1 MVYRGKPSPA
11 CALCRKRKIK
21 CDLQRPRCS
30 QCRRAK
36 ETCTGYRD
44 LIDVIFHDETSS
56 TRSKALTR
64 IYRKQVEA
72 HADNSIANNN
82 AISLR
87 FIPYNID
94 EQAKSY
100 FVHSYVL
107 IQEGTAGYLSGVA
120 RLLVRPGLS
129 SALEAAMVAV
139 GSAGMAC
146 KEASPLLELKARQ
159 SYGTAINYIKEAIH
173 NTTKIKEAG
182 TLAAILVLGL
192 YEMIMCDSQ
201 QSSKAWYNHMLGA
214 LAVAHIRGT
223 QQFKDSEV
231 GMELFLHLRSQI
243 PRIANINT
251 MPGALAFQAMTQYD
265 ESLCDL
271 YEASSD
277 ILASVPFYLNFRQKD
292 ENLAKPVNALILIWN
307 LYAAARLQ
315 ICAGPAREWAIQRL
329 QFMGQSM
336 GVRQATALATVLKK
350 RAAWEAIGDKL
361 IPESQRVTFVLHA
374 LILDAVHSAMIATSA
389 SLSRDVNY
397 DDDDESTQPFS
408 SPGRLFATE
417 QFNDK
422 DELTNDDNG
431 INNGNG
437 HSISENDD
445 GKESAEPVPGDE
457 NGEAFEVDMTYRNN
471 LLTWQN
477 ADGQMQRVEG
487 LNLDLYLDTSTN
499 TAIFKIYGYVLLKG
513 SKTKSSKQAVY
524 LFIHPESIRFIAL
537 QTGHAAPFS
546 TLIHS
551 GSIHHSLCFSLTTQ
565 PHLVVPRNLI
575 LESRPKTRALLDS
588 IQALATVT
596 AFTVHLSNLDAVAS
610 TQEKLE
616 LIASTFSLSHDD
628 NRPSTNTR
636 RANLTTLYAGRGGEV
651 VNAKNDV
658 ANTETCLPPYN
669 KRKRDHFDHDTE
681 RPSTTQDH
689 ILLILKD
696 ICTRLD
702 SIEGR
707 MVKLEDK
714 VSEALDSTHSR
725 GEEERLELLEEVEN
739 RIDDCITDMR
749 IETQDII
756 EDLKDE
762 VDGTLERLD
771 NEATERIER
780 LENDVEENT
789 TKLVEKCLRKKLTNA
804 SLRID
809 GSVFLDL

>member
-44 LIDVIFHDETSS
+44 LIDVIFHDETNS
-56 TRSKALTR
+56 TKSKALTR
-64 IYRKQVEA
+64 IYRDQTEA
-72 HADNSIANNN
+72 HANNSIANNN
-82 AISLR
+82 AIPLP
-87 FIPYNID
+87 FIPYNFD

-100 FVHSYVL
+100 FVHNYVL

-120 RLLVRPGLS
+120 RLLVRPSLS
-129 SALEAAMVAV
+129 SALEAAMIAV

-146 KEASPLLELKARQ
+146 KESSPLLDLKARQ
-159 SYGTAINYIKEAIH
+159 SYGTAIYYINEAIH
-173 NTTKIKEAG
+173 NTTKIKENE

-201 QSSKAWYNHMLGA
+201 QSLKAWYNHMFGA
-214 LAVAHIRGT
+214 LAVAHIHGT
-223 QQFKDSEV
+223 RQFKDNEV

-243 PRIANINT
+243 PQIANINT
-251 MPGALAFQAMTQYD
+251 MPRALAAQAMAQYD

-271 YEASSD
+271 HEASSD
-277 ILASVPFYLNFRQKD
+277 IFSSVPFYLNFHQKD
-292 ENLAKPVNALILIWN
+292 ANSAKPVNGLILMWN

-315 ICAGPAREWAIQRL
+315 ICAGPAREWSIQRL
-329 QFMGQSM
+329 QFMGRSM
-336 GVRQATALATVLKK
+336 GIRQATALATVLKK
-350 RAAWEAIGDKL
+350 RAAWEAMENKQIPECAKLKARRIGD
-361 IPESQRVTFVLHA
+361 
-374 LILDAVHSAMIATSA
+374 AVYSAMIPSTA
-389 SLSRDVNY
+389 SPSRDVN
-397 DDDDESTQPFS
+397 DDDDGESTQPFS
-408 SPGRLFATE
+408 SPGRPFATE
-417 QFNDK
+417 QCDGK
-422 DELTNDDNG
+422 DELTHDDDGNGNDNG
-431 INNGNG
+431 I
-437 HSISENDD
+437 SISKSDD
-445 GKESAEPVPGDE
+445 GEESAGPVTGDQ
-457 NGEAFEVDMTYRNN
+457 NGAAFEVDITYRNN

-477 ADGQMQRVEG
+477 ADGQLQRVEG

-513 SKTKSSKQAVY
+513 SKNKSSKQAVY
-524 LFIHPESIRFIAL
+524 LFIHPETIRSITL

-546 TLIHS
+546 TLMHS
-551 GSIHHSLCFSLTTQ
+551 GPIHHSLCFSLTTQ
-565 PHLVVPRNLI
+565 PHLVVPKNLI

-596 AFTVHLSNLDAVAS
+596 AFTVHLNNLDTTTSTQKNLDLVAS
-610 TQEKLE
+610 
-616 LIASTFSLSHDD
+616 IFSLSHND

-636 RANLTTLYAGRGGEV
+636 RANLTTLYAGRGGEIV
-651 VNAKNDV
+651 SAKNDV
-658 ANTETCLPPYN
+658 VNTETCLPPYN
-669 KRKRDHFDHDTE
+669 KRKRDHSDHDTK

-689 ILLILKD
+689 ILFILKD

-702 SIEGR
+702 SIESR
-707 MVKLEDK
+707 MGKLEDK
-714 VSEALDSTHSR
+714 VSEALDSRHSPCR
-725 GEEERLELLEEVEN
+725 YGEEERLEILEEVDN
-739 RIDDCITDMR
+739 RVDDCITDLR
-749 IETQDII
+749 IESQDII
-756 EDLKDE
+756 QDLKDE

-771 NEATERIER
+771 SEANERIER
-780 LENDVEENT
+780 LENDIEENT

>member
-44 LIDVIFHDETSS
+44 LIDVIFHDETNS
-56 TRSKALTR
+56 TKSKALTR
-64 IYRKQVEA
+64 ICRAQAEA
-72 HADNSIANNN
+72 HADNSFAINN
-82 AISLR
+82 AISLC
-87 FIPYNID
+87 FLPYNID

-120 RLLVRPGLS
+120 RLLGRPGLNG
-129 SALEAAMVAV
+129 ALEAAMVAV

-146 KEASPLLELKARQ
+146 KESSPLLELKARQ
-159 SYGTAINYIKEAIH
+159 SYGNAINYINEAIH

-201 QSSKAWYNHMLGA
+201 QSLNAWYNHMLGA

-223 QQFKDSEV
+223 QQFKDSEA

-243 PRIANINT
+243 PQIAKINT
-251 MPGALAFQAMTQYD
+251 MPRALASQALTQYD

-271 YEASSD
+271 HEASSD
-277 ILASVPFYLNFRQKD
+277 IFASVPFYLNFHQKD
-292 ENLAKPVNALILIWN
+292 GTSAKPVNALILMWN
-307 LYAAARLQ
+307 LYAAARLT

-329 QFMGQSM
+329 QFMGHSM

-350 RAAWEAIGDKL
+350 RAAWEAIDNKL
-361 IPESQRVTFVLHA
+361 NPEY
-374 LILDAVHSAMIATSA
+374 
-389 SLSRDVNY
+389 VN
-397 DDDDESTQPFS
+397 DDDHDESTQPFS
-408 SPGRLFATE
+408 SPGRPFATE
-417 QFNDK
+417 QFDDK
-422 DELTNDDNG
+422 DELTTEDNG
-431 INNGNG
+431 SHNGNG
-437 HSISENDD
+437 ISENDD
-445 GKESAEPVPGDE
+445 VEESAEPVSGDQ
-457 NGEAFEVDMTYRNN
+457 NGEALEVDMICRNN

-513 SKTKSSKQAVY
+513 SKSKSSKQAVY
-524 LFIHPESIRFIAL
+524 LFIHPEAIQSITL
-537 QTGHAAPFS
+537 QTEHAAPFS
-546 TLIHS
+546 TPIQS
-551 GSIHHSLCFSLTTQ
+551 GPIRQSLCFSLTAQ
-565 PHLVVPRNLI
+565 PHLVVPKNLI
-575 LESRPKTRALLDS
+575 LESRPKTKAILDS

-596 AFTVHLSNLDAVAS
+596 AFTVHLSNLDTATS
-610 TQEKLE
+610 TQHNLE

-636 RANLTTLYAGRGGEV
+636 RANLTTLYAGRGGEI
-651 VNAKNDV
+651 VNVKNDV
-658 ANTETCLPPYN
+658 ANTDACLPPYN
-669 KRKRDHFDHDTE
+669 KRKRDLSDHDTK

-714 VSEALDSTHSR
+714 VSEALDSTHTR
-725 GEEERLELLEEVEN
+725 GEEERLELLEEIEN

-749 IETQDII
+749 IESEDII

-762 VDGTLERLD
+762 VDARLERLD
-771 NEATERIER
+771 NEANERIDR
-780 LENDVEENT
+780 LENDIEENT
-789 TKLVEKCLRKKLTNA
+789 TKVVEKCLKKKLTNA

>member
-30 QCRRAK
+30 QCRQAK

-44 LIDVIFHDETSS
+44 LIDVIFHDETNS
-56 TRSKALTR
+56 TKSKALTR
-64 IYRKQVEA
+64 ICRNQVKA
-72 HADNSIANNN
+72 HPDNSIANNDVF
-82 AISLR
+82 SLR

-107 IQEGTAGYLSGVA
+107 VQEGTAGYLSGVA
-120 RLLVRPGLS
+120 RLLVRPSLS

-146 KEASPLLELKARQ
+146 KESSPLLELKARH
-159 SYGTAINYIKEAIH
+159 SYGTAINYINEAIH
-173 NTTKIKEAG
+173 NTTKIQEAG

-214 LAVAHIRGT
+214 LAVAHIRGA
-223 QQFKDSEV
+223 QQFKGSEV

-243 PRIANINT
+243 PQIANTNT
-251 MPGALAFQAMTQYD
+251 MPGALASRVMTQYD
-265 ESLCDL
+265 KSLCDL
-271 YEASSD
+271 HEASSD
-277 ILASVPFYLNFRQKD
+277 IFASVPFYLNFHQKD
-292 ENLAKPVNALILIWN
+292 GNSAKPVNALILMWN
-307 LYAAARLQ
+307 LYAAARLE
-315 ICAGPAREWAIQRL
+315 ICAGPARDWAIQRL
-329 QFMGQSM
+329 QFMGHSM
-336 GVRQATALATVLKK
+336 GVRQATALASVLKK
-350 RAAWEAIGDKL
+350 RAAWEAIENRQIL
-361 IPESQRVTFVLHA
+361 EYA
-374 LILDAVHSAMIATSA
+374 ILDAILDAADSAMIATTA
-389 SLSRDVNY
+389 SLSRDVNDDN

-408 SPGRLFATE
+408 SPGRPFATE
-417 QFNDK
+417 QFDDK

-431 INNGNG
+431 NNGSG
-437 HSISENDD
+437 SGISKNDD
-445 GKESAEPVPGDE
+445 GEDSSEPASNDQH
-457 NGEAFEVDMTYRNN
+457 GEAFEVDMTCRNN

-537 QTGHAAPFS
+537 QTGHDAPFS
-546 TLIHS
+546 TLIPS
-551 GSIHHSLCFSLTTQ
+551 GSKHHSLCFSLTAQ
-565 PHLVVPRNLI
+565 PQLVVPKNRI

-596 AFTVHLSNLDAVAS
+596 AFTVHLSNLDTVAS
-610 TQEKLE
+610 THENLE
-616 LIASTFSLSHDD
+616 LIASTFSLSRDD

-636 RANLTTLYAGRGGEV
+636 RANLTTLYAGRGGEI
-651 VNAKNDV
+651 VNAKNDD

-669 KRKRDHFDHDTE
+669 KRKRDHSDLDTE

-689 ILLILKD
+689 ILLILND

-714 VSEALDSTHSR
+714 VSEALDTRQSPCR
-725 GEEERLELLEEVEN
+725 YGEEERLELLEEVEN
-739 RIDDCITDMR
+739 RVDDCITDMR
-749 IETQDII
+749 IESQDII
-756 EDLKDE
+756 QDLKDE

-771 NEATERIER
+771 SEANERIER

-789 TKLVEKCLRKKLTNA
+789 TKLVEKCLRKKLRNA